1 MGEDIFKQYI
11 LNKELISKIH
21 KQHATQYQKTNNL
34 INKWAEDLNTHFSKE
49 GIQAYENMPAV
60 TNHQENVNQNHVS
73 SYLTPVK
80 VAIIKKTAN
89 KCSRWCCREKGTL
102 VPCGGNVN

>member
-1 MGEDIFKQYI
+1 MEENIFKQYI
-11 LNKELISKIH
+11 PNKGLISKIH
-21 KQHATQYQKTNNL
+21 KQKTNDL

-60 TNHQENVNQNHVS
+60 TNHQENVNQNHVG